1 MEYKRID
8 ENTIR
13 CIITQED
20 MEEYGLD
27 LDEFLSHSEKSDNF
41 LRHIVEEAR
50 DELGYQNTHGMVS
63 MRLEV
68 LNDGRICLTFAGGD
82 EEKIRKQMIKH
93 MQQIFPDLTAETLD
107 KAMHQLGEMTEEKR
121 NEKLSEIMSHIEE
134 KMKENHSELLKKA
147 QAFSEKQTEEKPVQ
161 TEEKGIDVLRI
172 FEFPT
177 LHDVMEY
184 AKVIRLNQPIRSH
197 LYKAEDLFYLVVEK
211 YRISNQKFQ
220 TLTALAYDY
229 AYVYADIT
237 KIQRHL
243 AEHGELIIE
252 NKAIGKLKKI

>member
-13 CIITQED
+13 CIITPQD

-27 LDEFLSHSEKSDNF
+27 LDEFLSHSEKSDDF
-41 LRHIVEEAR
+41 LRHIVAEAR

-121 NEKLSEIMSHIEE
+121 NEKLSEIMSQIEE
-134 KMKENHSELLKKA
+134 KMKENHNDLLKK
-147 QAFSEKQTEEKPVQ
+147 SKQITDDKKQQPSSGTQ
-161 TEEKGIDVLRI
+161 KGIDEIRI

-177 LHDVMEY
+177 LSDVLEY
-184 AKVIRLNQPIRSH
+184 ARAIRLNQPIRSH
-197 LYKAEDLFYLVVEK
+197 LYKADDLFYLVVEK

-220 TLTALAYDY
+220 SLTALAYDY
-229 AYVYADIT
+229 SYVYADIT
-237 KIQRHL
+237 NVQRHL
-243 AEHGELIIE
+243 AEHGELLIE
-252 NKAIGKLKKI
+252 NQAIGKLKRV

>member
-13 CIITQED
+13 CIITPQD

-27 LDEFLSHSEKSDNF
+27 LDEFLSHSEKSDDF
-41 LRHIVEEAR
+41 LRHIVAEAR

-93 MQQIFPDLTAETLD
+93 MQQIFPDLTTETLD
-107 KAMHQLGEMTEEKR
+107 KAMHQLGEMSEEKR
-121 NEKLSEIMSHIEE
+121 SEKLSEMMSQIEE
-134 KMKENHSELLKKA
+134 KMKQNQNNLLKK
-147 QAFSEKQTEEKPVQ
+147 SKQITDDKKEQQQSDTVA
-161 TEEKGIDVLRI
+161 KGIDELRV
-172 FEFPT
+172 FEFPV
-177 LHDVMEY
+177 LADVLEY
-184 AKVIRLNQPIRSH
+184 AKAIRLNQPIRSH
-197 LYKAEDLFYLVVEK
+197 LYKAGDLFYLVVEK

-220 TLTALAYDY
+220 SLTALAYDY
-229 AYVYADIT
+229 SYVYADIT
-237 KIQRHL
+237 NVQRHL
-243 AEHGELIIE
+243 AEHGELLIE
-252 NKAIGKLKKI
+252 NQAIGKLKKV